1 MTTPLPLLR
10 ALRFAADQ
18 HRFQKR
24 KDASGS
30 PYINHPIAVAT
41 LLAETGGITED
52 VLLLAAVLHDTVED
66 TETTLDD
73 LAAMFG
79 EDVASL
85 VAEVTDDKSLPKD
98 ERKELQVQH
107 ARAASPR
114 AKQLKIAD
122 KVCNLR
128 DVTYHPPVG
137 WSLRRRREY
146 FDWAERV
153 VAGCRG
159 VNPALDAAFDEALA
173 AGRAALERTSWFRAG
188 P

>member
-1 MTTPLPLLR
+1 VTSPLALLR
-10 ALRFAADQ
+10 AMRYAADQ

-30 PYINHPIAVAT
+30 PYINHPIAVAA
-41 LLAETGGITED
+41 LLAETGGITDEG
-52 VLLLAAVLHDTVED
+52 LLIAAVLHDTVED
-66 TETTLDD
+66 TETTFEA

-79 EDVASL
+79 SDVAAL
-85 VAEVTDDKSLPKD
+85 VAEVTDDKNLPKD

-107 ARAASPR
+107 ARTASPQ

-173 AGRAALERTSWFRAG
+173 AGRAALKGTSWFGAG